1 MAPSGMTLT
10 PDPSPCCRC
19 DSLVNRQGRGWGGF
33 LGGKGELRSPFPPN
47 LSTQWARYPHGGFE
61 AAVAWEESPRERGE
75 LRSPLS
81 LKPSLH
87 SILRCRMS
95 GGRRI
100 PLDSPNPSSPS
111 TRRVIASGECSVG
124 RDLRIVWG
132 AKLPLPT
139 NHRSARSR
147 PASRSGGTFREDG
160 VRAYER
166 GGSFAR
172 PSLWKNPS
180 PPPAKHARRHGAMQ
194 AGGGAGVGV
203 EKCPRRQRGGKD
215 ES

>member
-1 MAPSGMTLT
+1 VAPSGMTLP

-19 DSLVNRQGRGWGGF
+19 DSLVNRQGRGRGGF
-33 LGGKGELRSPFPPN
+33 LGGKGERSSPFPPN
-47 LSTQWARYPHGGFE
+47 LLNPLAPYPRQGPE
-61 AAVAWEESPRERGE
+61 CSAAKGESLRERAG

-180 PPPAKHARRHGAMQ
+180 PPPAKKARQQGWRMQ
-194 AGGGAGVGV
+194 GEGQGWG
-203 EKCPRRQRGGKD
+203 
-215 ES
+215 

>member
-1 MAPSGMTLT
+1 MLVDVGTPLT
-10 PDPSPCCRC
+10 TPTPHPSPCSGS
-19 DSLVNRQGRGWGGF
+19 DLLVDRQGRGRGGF
-33 LGGKGELRSPFPPN
+33 LGGTGERSFPFPPI

-132 AKLPLPT
+132 GKLPLPT
-139 NHRSARSR
+139 TIAPREAVLPVAAVGPSARM
-147 PASRSGGTFREDG
+147 G
-160 VRAYER
+160 
-166 GGSFAR
+166 
-172 PSLWKNPS
+172 
-180 PPPAKHARRHGAMQ
+180 
-194 AGGGAGVGV
+194 
-203 EKCPRRQRGGKD
+203 
-215 ES
+215 

>member
-1 MAPSGMTLT
+1 MRFACEPAG
-10 PDPSPCCRC
+10 
-19 DSLVNRQGRGWGGF
+19 QGEGGISWRE
-33 LGGKGELRSPFPPN
+33 GG
-47 LSTQWARYPHGGFE
+47 
-61 AAVAWEESPRERGE
+61 
-75 LRSPLS
+75 
-81 LKPSLH
+81 
-87 SILRCRMS
+87 

-111 TRRVIASGECSVG
+111 TRRLIASGECSVG

-132 AKLPLPT
+132 AKLPFPT

-147 PASRSGGTFREDG
+147 PTSRSGGTFREDG

-166 GGSFAR
+166 GASFAR

-180 PPPAKHARRHGAMQ
+180 PHPAKRARRHRAMQ